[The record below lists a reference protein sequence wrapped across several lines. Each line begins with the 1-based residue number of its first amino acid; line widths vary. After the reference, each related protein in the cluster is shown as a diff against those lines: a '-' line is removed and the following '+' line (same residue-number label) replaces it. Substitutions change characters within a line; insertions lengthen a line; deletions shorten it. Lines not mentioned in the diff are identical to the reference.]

1 MVSRNALCSCGSS
14 RRMKHCC
21 GAFKGPS
28 GDHLEISDAML
39 LAALKHA
46 DDEHRAEGLG
56 PGARD
61 LMNIGKALQSFG
73 IHAVLMGRGAPPIA
87 RRAQEL
93 NSQLFLPKERQSG
106 GLHLGAFLFRDMFC
120 RLYAPIAFGT
130 CAIDF
135 WQMLELSDLQK
146 AWLAESP
153 EQLATF
159 TDQAADILDFGYGW
173 QEFGNGRSI
182 GDRARDLIW
191 RAHVQLEAAAATATG
206 AYDYRGTVQSALLG
220 TELALKAGLA
230 AHGMTDRE
238 LAGRGLGH
246 NLTALTAKLATFVP
260 DIDANRIG
268 RVVATFPDFVSSR
281 YDTPP
286 PDRVPTGHI
295 IMGAQYVASEV
306 TRRFSDRDC
315 RSDNPGSPPRA
326 YPA

>member
-1 MVSRNALCSCGSS
+1 
-14 RRMKHCC
+14 
-21 GAFKGPS
+21 
-28 GDHLEISDAML
+28 
-39 LAALKHA
+39 
-46 DDEHRAEGLG
+46 
-56 PGARD
+56 
-61 LMNIGKALQSFG
+61 
-73 IHAVLMGRGAPPIA
+73 MGRGAPPIA

-93 NSQLFLPKERQSG
+93 NAQLFLPKERQAG
-106 GLHLGAFLFRDMFC
+106 GLHLGVFLFRDMFC

-159 TDQAADILDFGYGW
+159 
-173 QEFGNGRSI
+173 

-246 NLTALTAKLATFVP
+246 KLTALTAKLAEFEP
-260 DIDANRIG
+260 DIDADRIG

-281 YDTPP
+281 YDTAP
-286 PDRVPTGHI
+286 PDRVSTGHI